1 MKHILTTL
9 LLFAST
15 ALFAQRLTSTPK
27 QKDNAAQSIKTIP
40 NGKVFNLDKVDDT
53 ETTNKAILKG
63 IEYKVYATSK
73 GRLYIKL
80 TSAKTGKQY
89 RRYLKGEL

>member
-1 MKHILTTL
+1 MKHILTAL
-9 LLFAST
+9 ILFAST
-15 ALFAQRLTSTPK
+15 ALYAQIGTSTPK
-27 QKDNAAQSIKTIP
+27 QKDNAAQSVKHIP
-40 NGKVFNLDKVDDT
+40 NGKVFNLDKVDEV

-73 GRLYIKL
+73 GKLYIKL

-89 RRYLKGEL
+89 RRYLKD

>member
-1 MKHILTTL
+1 MKHILTIL
-9 LLFAST
+9 LLGVFTAS
-15 ALFAQRLTSTPK
+15 FAQTLPSTLK
-27 QKDNAAQSIKTIP
+27 QKDNTLQSVKPIP
-40 NGKVFNLDKVDDT
+40 NGKVFNLDRVDEI

-73 GRLYIKL
+73 GKLYIKL

-89 RRYLKGEL
+89 RRYLKD